1 MNARFSLN
9 NVVAGATTGVAF
21 LLSGAAAFAEEV
33 AAELATGEGDAGPF
47 YMHAETWVALA
58 LVVLLAGIA
67 RPGWRAISGKLD
79 SRAAEIEAELNE
91 AQRLRE
97 EAQHT
102 LAEYQRKQRDAL
114 QEAEAILAEAR
125 DEAVRISAAT
135 AQRTE
140 AMLKR
145 REQQALDMI
154 AAAEASALSEVRNTA
169 VDIAVAATRQLMIDA
184 VDGSKGDE
192 MIDAAIRDLPGKLH

>member
-1 MNARFSLN
+1 MRGRLTSLT
-9 NVVAGATTGVAF
+9 AGIYSSASVLLMTGLAW
-21 LLSGAAAFAEEV
+21 AADPAEE
-33 AAELATGEGDAGPF
+33 LAIGEGHHEPF
-47 YMHAETWVALA
+47 FESAETYVALA
-58 LVVLLAGIA
+58 LLVLIIA
-67 RPGWRAISGKLD
+67 IAKPVGRAIGGKLD
-79 SRAAEIEAELNE
+79 GHTDAIKAELDE

-125 DEAVRISAAT
+125 DEAARIETAA

-154 AAAEASALSEVRNTA
+154 AAAEAHALSEVRNTA
-169 VDIAVAATRQLMIDA
+169 VDIAIDATRKLLVEQ
-184 VDGSKGDE
+184 VDGAKGDE